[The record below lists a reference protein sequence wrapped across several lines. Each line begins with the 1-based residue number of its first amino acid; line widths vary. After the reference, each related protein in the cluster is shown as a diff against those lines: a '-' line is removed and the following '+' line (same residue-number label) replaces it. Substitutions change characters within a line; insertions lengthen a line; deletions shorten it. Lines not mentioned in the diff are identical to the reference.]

1 MSIVI
6 INWQGIT
13 LQHKHIFARVKIGPA
28 KIEIKL
34 TIFHKKIRIDIT
46 IKDRLHMYNTMCWVW
61 WQLNL
66 LLYLWLILACS
77 CDVSSSARSVT
88 SLSESD
94 SDGTY
99 FLSKDEYLPDDV
111 RNLRLVSI
119 HASPASYT
127 KQTELIKTWW

>member
-1 MSIVI
+1 MK
-6 INWQGIT
+6 INECYYE
-13 LQHKHIFARVKIGPA
+13 LS
-28 KIEIKL
+28 
-34 TIFHKKIRIDIT
+34 
-46 IKDRLHMYNTMCWVW
+46 
-61 WQLNL
+61 
-66 LLYLWLILACS
+66 YLWLILACS

-111 RNLRLVSI
+111 RNLRFVSI

-127 KQTELIKTWW
+127 KQSSSKRDDKHKDKQW